1 MHRKDIQPAKNKIVY
16 TVIFQKLEKF
26 CTKQQ
31 FRLYWALLDI
41 IRFFRNEHVVLIKT
55 YSFWKFN
62 KNVLPYITNK

>member
-55 YSFWKFN
+55 YSF
-62 KNVLPYITNK
+62 